1 MLRGLSPLLGVIDPH
16 PFSVILTYDLN
27 VVAFQVDE
35 EFKGSGVR
43 EINVT
48 HLRYHHSSITKYTN
62 CTLISKFFIILFEIL
77 LSGIRSIST
86 RNITNVSKSIKF
98 ENAWIYFSRLFIE
111 REVLSQTYRSHLTS
125 LLEKVK

>member
-1 MLRGLSPLLGVIDPH
+1 MIDPH
-16 PFSVILTYDLN
+16 PFSIILTYDLN
-27 VVAFQVDE
+27 VVSFKVDE
-35 EFKGSGVR
+35 EFKGSGVS

-86 RNITNVSKSIKF
+86 RNITNVLKSIKF
-98 ENAWIYFSRLFIE
+98 ENARIYFSRLFIE
-111 REVLSQTYRSHLTS
+111 REVLSQTYRSHFTT